1 MSELNIK
8 IRKVQDNG
16 SAFKAN
22 PDTLY
27 LGGMR
32 SAKVDRLH
40 FEVPEEWRA
49 CTISLHVQRLSG
61 TLPDPQIL
69 DENNS
74 VLVDRRWTLEAQGHW
89 MLLAMDENGYIAMS
103 KSGQYTCYET
113 IDTDS
118 TTEALTPSIYE
129 QFVAQVTSWANQA
142 KESMNAAAGSAKKA
156 GEEADRA
163 EQAVAG
169 LDQTRT
175 DSIQAVQTAQNV
187 ATTAVEQKKTDAVQ
201 AVGNKLTES
210 LGELDTAKGTA
221 LDEVA
226 DATQEAKNAAAYSKA
241 SAEKSASE
249 AAKAESSAGAAKK
262 SESNSATSEKN
273 AKASEEASAKNKAD
287 AEAAA
292 GRAAAIVSTDTT
304 LAIPGAPADAEETG
318 KQLKE
323 RYTKED
329 ADALLKKKLDLTGG
343 KLTGKLT
350 IQAIAGFDDFAV
362 TSDSADHDAGFF
374 AQNLATN
381 AALSFGIAGN
391 GAASGIY
398 DHIQGQWIINRPVG
412 TRQTWFSGDGFYFE
426 NYLDFLQTNV
436 GLRWRN
442 ADGSKVDVR
451 AISQQNLF
459 QMTFT
464 AADGTPEY
472 GFVNVFGDKT
482 MEIDAYNILAIRNLA
497 NNQWTNLFDAVVV
510 AYNTNCVRLG
520 DGTQICWGAVSFP
533 ALTANGMTGV
543 NVGFQAPFA
552 NTDYVMVSTQMG
564 DSGNTDG
571 TAVRNVVRYTTGAD
585 LYVFNNRPAT
595 PPAGTV
601 YGWIAIGRWK

>member
-8 IRKVQDNG
+8 IRKLQDNG
-16 SAFKAN
+16 STFKSN
-22 PDTLY
+22 PETLY
-27 LGGMR
+27 LGGVG
-32 SAKVDRLH
+32 SAKVDRLC
-40 FEVPEEWRA
+40 FEVPEEWKS
-49 CTISLHVQRLSG
+49 CTITLHVRRLSG
-61 TLPDPQIL
+61 TLPDPQLL
-69 DENNS
+69 DENCS
-74 VLVDRRWTLEAQGHW
+74 VLVDRRWTLEAQGSW
-89 MLLAMDENGYIAMS
+89 MLLAMDENGYIAMT
-103 KSGQYTCYET
+103 KPGQYTCYDT
-113 IDTDS
+113 IDTNS
-118 TTEALTPSIYE
+118 TTETLTPSIYE
-129 QFVAQVTSWANQA
+129 QFVAQVTSWANAA
-142 KESMNAAAGSAKKA
+142 KESMNSAAASAKKA

-163 EQAVAG
+163 EQAVAD
-169 LDQTRT
+169 LDETRE
-175 DSIQAVQTAQNV
+175 DSIKAVQEAQNT
-187 ATTAVEQKKTDAVQ
+187 ATK
-201 AVGNKLTES
+201 AVGDKLAES
-210 LGELDTAKGTA
+210 LDELGTAKGAA

-226 DATQEAKNAAAYSKA
+226 DATQEAKNAAADSKA
-241 SAEKSASE
+241 SAGKSAAE
-249 AAKAESSAGAAKK
+249 AESSAGAAKK

-292 GRAAAIVSTDTT
+292 GRAAAIVSTDKT
-304 LAIPGAPADAEETG
+304 LAVPGAPADAEETG

-329 ADALLKKKLDLTGG
+329 SDALLKKKLDLTGG

-350 IQAIAGFDDFAV
+350 IQAVAGFDDFAA
-362 TSDSADHDAGFF
+362 TSDAADHDAGFF
-374 AQNLATN
+374 AQNLVTN

-391 GAASGIY
+391 GGASGIY

-412 TRQTWFSGDGFYFE
+412 TKQTWFSGDVFYFG

-451 AISQQNLF
+451 AISPQNLF

-520 DGTQICWGAVSFP
+520 DGTQICWGAASFP

-552 NTDYVMVSTQMG
+552 NADYVMLSTQMG

-571 TAVRNVVRYTTGAD
+571 TAVRSVARYTTGAD
-585 LYVFNNRPAT
+585 LYVYNSRPVT

-601 YGWIAIGRWK
+601 YGWIAVGRWK